1 MMKRREFITLLGGAA
16 AAWPIAARAQQT
28 GKLPTIGFLGAGSAA
43 TWKPW
48 LAAFVQRLHELGW
61 VEGRTITVEHHW
73 AEGRGER
80 FEEITAEFIRLNVAV
95 IVTAGIAVPAA
106 KRATS
111 AIPIVFALSPDPV
124 RSGLVASLA
133 RPGGNV
139 TGLSNQSSD
148 LVGKRLELLREV
160 VPGLRRLAIM
170 ANGDNPLAVLEL
182 GDAQVEAR
190 KLGLDATTWK
200 VRGAEDIAPVIDTL
214 KGHADALYVVSD
226 ALATTNQ
233 VRINT
238 FALSARLA
246 TMHANRE
253 YIETGGLI
261 AYGANYPD
269 LFRRAGN
276 YVDKILRGAKP
287 ADLPIE
293 QPTKFDLVIN
303 LRTAKALDLDV
314 PPTLLARADE
324 VIE

>member
-1 MMKRREFITLLGGAA
+1 MRR
-16 AAWPIAARAQQT
+16 AWPIATRAQQT

-48 LAAFVQRLHELGW
+48 LAAFAQRLHELGW

-80 FEEITAEFIRLNVAV
+80 FAEIVAEFVRLKVDV

-111 AIPIVFALSPDPV
+111 AIPIVFTLSPDPV

-139 TGLSNQSSD
+139 TGLSNQSGD
-148 LVGKRLELLREV
+148 LVGKRLELLCEV

-182 GDAQVEAR
+182 NDAQAEAR

-200 VRGAEDIAPVIDTL
+200 VRGAGDIAPVIETL
-214 KGHADALYVVSD
+214 KGHAEALYVVSD
-226 ALATTNQ
+226 AFATTNQ

-253 YIETGGLI
+253 YIETGGLMPMGQTTRTCSAAPEI
-261 AYGANYPD
+261 MSTRSYAARNRPTCRSSS
-269 LFRRAGN
+269 RRNSTWSSISGPRRGSASTC
-276 YVDKILRGAKP
+276 LRHCLP
-287 ADLPIE
+287 A
-293 QPTKFDLVIN
+293 PT
-303 LRTAKALDLDV
+303 R
-314 PPTLLARADE
+314 
-324 VIE
+324 